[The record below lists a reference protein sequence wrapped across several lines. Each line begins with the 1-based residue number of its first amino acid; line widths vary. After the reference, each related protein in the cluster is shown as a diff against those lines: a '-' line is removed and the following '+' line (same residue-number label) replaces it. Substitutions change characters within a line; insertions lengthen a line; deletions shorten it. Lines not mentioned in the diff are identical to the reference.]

1 MEVVFFSLS
10 LVLSLSRFHESPLC
24 SLLRHISFFS
34 FPRASLWLAHGGVA
48 VFFLLHRASFRPP
61 FFHFTVTGGG
71 GWERSE
77 DLAEGHLP
85 QEAFLRIQGDLRQQ
99 HQFLSGTKT
108 VVQKDGQGPARMTFK
123 MVYD

>member
-1 MEVVFFSLS
+1 MLPVAS
-10 LVLSLSRFHESPLC
+10 H
-24 SLLRHISFFS
+24 LLFFS
-34 FPRASLWLAHGGVA
+34 FSRASLWLAHGGVA

-71 GWERSE
+71 GWERGE

-99 HQFLSGTKT
+99 HEFLSGTET
-108 VVQKDGQGPARMTFK
+108 VVQKDGQGPARLSS
-123 MVYD
+123 VIIYD